1 MKEHIEIKGR
11 TCNAGF
17 VAWVDDIANEDAL
30 LVQYLERAGAIF
42 HVRTNQPQSLMHLCC
57 DNNLTGPTRNP
68 YNRTLTPGG
77 SSGGEGASM
86 GFKCAALGVG
96 TDIGG
101 SIRAPAGFC
110 GAYGFRPTALRMPA
124 TGIKVPGPGQ
134 ESIHGTAGP
143 LASQSVEDLNLF
155 QRAVIDQEPWETETS
170 LVPLPWRQVKA
181 TKNMTVGI
189 MWDDG
194 CVRPHPPVTRALRHA
209 KEKLLAAGLKVVD
222 WEPYRHDHGWEI
234 ISSLY
239 FPDAANSQRTV
250 LSQSGEPLLP
260 LTEWAFA
267 YSRASPLSIPENWA
281 LNCKRDA
288 YRDTYHAL
296 MKSRDVDFI
305 LCPVYVGAAAVMG
318 ESQYWNYTAIWNILD
333 YPGVVFPSGLIVDP
347 ELDPVDGGYR
357 PRSEVDARE
366 WAKYRPERYE
376 GAPIGL
382 QLVGKRFKDEETLAA
397 AGLVS
402 DIVQGKEEDIRSRL

>member
-1 MKEHIEIKGR
+1 
-11 TCNAGF
+11 
-17 VAWVDDIANEDAL
+17 
-30 LVQYLERAGAIF
+30 
-42 HVRTNQPQSLMHLCC
+42 
-57 DNNLTGPTRNP
+57 
-68 YNRTLTPGG
+68 
-77 SSGGEGASM
+77 M